1 MAKKANIEA
10 TNRFESV
17 THQLTEDN
25 EAKLATVLQLTERAE
40 TAEQKGLE
48 LESELGKARMMIQTL
63 EGEKETLQ
71 ANETQL
77 RLIINQSVERRSQD
91 NILHER
97 ILALEH
103 ERNESLT
110 DLAKTK
116 ASLIEKADEIKSLQ
130 NQLNDARSQLQEKIA
145 YMNHNNLSLQSQS
158 SQLEALESQ
167 MSQLQINLKLQQ
179 QMIQAK
185 DDEIVLKR
193 RNETRL
199 LDLNSSLQ
207 SKNTDLE
214 KQIESLRYSFA
225 TDWVGMD
232 VTNVEVLLHVVV
244 ENQDM
249 CYCRLTYPTVG
260 SFRYES
266 TCKWLQLDVLR
277 QSFPSAIIPTE
288 IHSVLHSEL
297 HSTLQDLNVT
307 QKELESLQ
315 SEYENYRKRT
325 RIATVKLQQALASS
339 QQSDT
344 LKEFQQ
350 KVNEL
355 ELKEQQLRSE
365 TQEKDIA
372 LSSLRGQ
379 LQKREEVIQ
388 ELEESIHHL
397 ESSISEMETKTSTL
411 EKEKKELESVIQ
423 EVKGRL
429 YKLEKQTEAASSVTE
444 ERVSVQIGTDVE
456 ETVSGVNT
464 SPEQCLELSESS
476 EVSKQP
482 IESENQLQ
490 TGEQAPVEEPV
501 DSPSMEPTNSLS
513 AEPVRIDSQIAT
525 NSLLRVLQDATEES
539 VGLLELP
546 HKQLEAM
553 REEVVSLRA
562 RLADAEKNLSLLQY
576 ENTKKDKHLE
586 QLEGD
591 LKAMNEVQNM
601 ENLQYMRHTL
611 VRFLC
616 YSSAS
621 EQQMILPAVGQL
633 LKLTPEEMEMLSK
646 HVSVSRF
653 RGWFS

>member
-1 MAKKANIEA
+1 M
-10 TNRFESV
+10 
-17 THQLTEDN
+17 TEDN

-260 SFRYES
+260 SFHES

-288 IHSVLHSEL
+288 IHSF
-297 HSTLQDLNVT
+297 
-307 QKELESLQ
+307 
-315 SEYENYRKRT
+315 
-325 RIATVKLQQALASS
+325 LAA
-339 QQSDT
+339 D
-344 LKEFQQ
+344 
-350 KVNEL
+350 
-355 ELKEQQLRSE
+355 
-365 TQEKDIA
+365 D
-372 LSSLRGQ
+372 
-379 LQKREEVIQ
+379 
-388 ELEESIHHL
+388 
-397 ESSISEMETKTSTL
+397 
-411 EKEKKELESVIQ
+411 
-423 EVKGRL
+423 
-429 YKLEKQTEAASSVTE
+429 
-444 ERVSVQIGTDVE
+444 
-456 ETVSGVNT
+456 
-464 SPEQCLELSESS
+464 SS
-476 EVSKQP
+476 E
-482 IESENQLQ
+482 
-490 TGEQAPVEEPV
+490 
-501 DSPSMEPTNSLS
+501 
-513 AEPVRIDSQIAT
+513 R
-525 NSLLRVLQDATEES
+525 
-539 VGLLELP
+539 
-546 HKQLEAM
+546 
-553 REEVVSLRA
+553 
-562 RLADAEKNLSLLQY
+562 
-576 ENTKKDKHLE
+576 
-586 QLEGD
+586 
-591 LKAMNEVQNM
+591 
-601 ENLQYMRHTL
+601 
-611 VRFLC
+611 
-616 YSSAS
+616 
-621 EQQMILPAVGQL
+621 
-633 LKLTPEEMEMLSK
+633 
-646 HVSVSRF
+646 
-653 RGWFS
+653 